1 MQNWIYYL
9 IHVDME
15 DNKKATI
22 EKIYLLTKQDAEFNE
37 ELRKKLGITSVAN
50 SAIIDD
56 ERLDQIYELCIEKI
70 IRKQAEDFYNDF
82 PIKSI
87 VSTLVD
93 DYVRMESFRRKDNF
107 GDFCLALYQQIEN
120 ITNKICESPA
130 LAEVTDK
137 MWGHLAYVKAP
148 EGQQEPDIKDR
159 TGKTDIANLI
169 FYGTSKS
176 GLSNAFERSKKSLQ
190 NQYASDKIRIVVYF
204 YGFGTKLKSSDF
216 DSFRE
221 ITGLLNDI
229 YQCRNMNHRGNTL
242 TQWEEETLR
251 RIIPM
256 KSFYYFKFL
265 GCLAQFVTFIKKGDM
280 EMPQIV
286 AYAKSIDSQK
296 VDQPGLNI
304 IGKMDLTELERLSK
318 KHK

>member
-1 MQNWIYYL
+1 
-9 IHVDME
+9 ME
-15 DNKKATI
+15 ENKKAAI
-22 EKIYLLTKQDAEFNE
+22 EKIYQLTKQDAEFNE
-37 ELRKKLGITSVAN
+37 ELRKKLEITSVAN
-50 SAIIDD
+50 SAVIDD
-56 ERLDQIYELCIEKI
+56 ERLSQIYEFCIEKI
-70 IRKQAEDFYNDF
+70 IRKQAEDFYHDF
-82 PIKSI
+82 PITSI
-87 VSTLVD
+87 VPTLID
-93 DYVRMESFRRKDNF
+93 DYVRMESFHRKDNF

-120 ITNKICESPA
+120 ITNKICESPD
-130 LAEVTDK
+130 LSEVTDK
-137 MWGHLAYVKAP
+137 MWGHMAYVKAP

-176 GLSNAFERSKKSLQ
+176 GIPNAVEKSKKSLQ

-242 TQWEEETLR
+242 TQWEEETLH

-265 GCLAQFVTFIKKGDM
+265 GCLAQFVTFIKKGNI
-280 EMPQIV
+280 EMPNIV
-286 AYAKSIDSQK
+286 AYAKSIDFKK
-296 VDQPGLNI
+296 VGLSGPNI
-304 IGKMDLTELERLSK
+304 IGKIDPVKLDEMNK
-318 KHK
+318 KRR